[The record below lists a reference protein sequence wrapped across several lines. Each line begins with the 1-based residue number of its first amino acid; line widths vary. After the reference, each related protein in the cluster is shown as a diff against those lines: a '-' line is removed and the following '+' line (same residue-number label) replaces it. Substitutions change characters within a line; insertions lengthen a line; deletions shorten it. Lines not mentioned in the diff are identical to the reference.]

1 MTLLHGRSWR
11 LPVLLLIL
19 ALVGAL
25 SAVAGQALSA
35 PAITPFEPPT
45 LVVAMTRAVADPPPL
60 SGDFHTH
67 LDLGLPA
74 LPELEGASGGLSELP
89 TGDRELRVWLSG
101 DGARIAELR
110 DASERAFIT
119 DGAQA
124 WTWDSEKMAARHYRA
139 PGWMEERNRY
149 TRLTARDERVLR
161 DWISGLPT
169 YDILSTARS
178 LVAEFEGTEVTVTE
192 PQTVAGRDAY
202 ILVVTPN
209 DPGTLI
215 GRFEL
220 AIDAEMKMPLRIE
233 VYPHQATA
241 PAISAGF
248 SDISFEAIDPSMFAF
263 EAPPGVSVEEVE
275 PPARPESDWG
285 PRNGRMGDRVIGS
298 PGHRPQGLGTG
309 RADLRKWLDRHPASS
324 LSAGRIEDWLR
335 IKWNER
341 WLAENPGP
349 AGKQHE
355 GREWL
360 GDGPPIRRFGRGWT
374 AVTAVKIQTPPAIL
388 RTYLPFEGT
397 LFSAML
403 AGGGDGG
410 WIVTG
415 AVDLETLGAVADKLP

>member
-11 LPVLLLIL
+11 FPVLLLIL

-25 SAVAGQALSA
+25 SGAAGQALSA
-35 PAITPFEPPT
+35 PTITPFEPPT
-45 LVVAMTRAVADPPPL
+45 LVVAMTRALADPPPL

-74 LPELEGASGGLSELP
+74 LPELEGANGGLSDLP
-89 TGDRELRVWLSG
+89 AGDRELRIWLSG

-124 WTWDSEKMAARHYRA
+124 WTWDSEKMAARHYRV
-139 PGWMEERNRY
+139 PGWMEERSRY
-149 TRLTARDERVLR
+149 PRLTARDERLLR
-161 DWISGLPT
+161 HWISGLPT
-169 YDILSTARS
+169 YDILSAARS
-178 LVAEFEGTEVTVTE
+178 LLAEFKGTEVTVTE

-263 EAPPGVSVEEVE
+263 EAPPGVSVEEVK
-275 PPARPESDWG
+275 PPARPQIGVGPGSKRTEGFGEPMHRDLDWG
-285 PRNGRMGDRVIGS
+285 
-298 PGHRPQGLGTG
+298 
-309 RADLRKWLDRHPASS
+309 RAEARKWLDGHPASS
-324 LSAGRIEDWLR
+324 LSAGRIEHWLR
-335 IKWNER
+335 TKWNER
-341 WLAENPGP
+341 WLAEHPGLP
-349 AGKQHE
+349 GKQRE

-374 AVTAVKIQTPPAIL
+374 AVTAVRIQTPPATL
-388 RTYLPFEGT
+388 RTFLPFEGT

-403 AGGGDGG
+403 AGEGDGG